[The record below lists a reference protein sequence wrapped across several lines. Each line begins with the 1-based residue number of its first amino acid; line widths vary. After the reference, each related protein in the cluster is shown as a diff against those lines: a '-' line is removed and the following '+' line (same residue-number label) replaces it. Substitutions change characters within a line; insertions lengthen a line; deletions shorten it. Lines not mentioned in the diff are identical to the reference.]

1 MPWDEHAARAAELEA
16 RVEALE
22 GRIDRLEA
30 AMERVR
36 LRLEQLGWLVA
47 GTLGAALLN
56 LLVAGLRR

>member
-22 GRIDRLEA
+22 GRLDRVEA

-36 LRLEQLGWLVA
+36 QRLEQLGWLVA
-47 GTLGAALLN
+47 GTFGAVLLN
-56 LLVAGLRR
+56 LLVSGIRR